1 MLPPAADV
9 SVEDVAAVQPPASA
23 KAAASVQGVASVQA
37 HSVVSISFFVR
48 FVLSELIYTNSYLMR
63 SVFIPFRIYQLV

>member
-1 MLPPAADV
+1 
-9 SVEDVAAVQPPASA
+9 
-23 KAAASVQGVASVQA
+23 
-37 HSVVSISFFVR
+37 VSISFFVR

>member
-1 MLPPAADV
+1 MLPQAANV
-9 SVEDVAAVQPPASA
+9 SVEAAADVQPPASA
-23 KAAASVQGVASVQA
+23 EASASVQGFASVPA
-37 HSVVSISFFVR
+37 ASLVSISFFVR